1 MFKMRRFSKLL
12 SLICVMA
19 LLMASISGCGGSQQD
34 TDSDAGDSS
43 GKEVIEMVVGA
54 GHPADTVQWTYG
66 VTHFFQKNV
75 QERVAAETDYE
86 IQWTE
91 AYGGTVAKLGE
102 VLEAVEGGLLDVGMI
117 VYVFE
122 PTKLMLEGMTYRMPF
137 QSPDPIVVA
146 EAAMELYEEYPEF
159 KADFEKYNQ
168 KFLGLAVSDN
178 YNLFTTFP
186 VDEVSDL
193 ENKKIAGAGANLK
206 WIEGTGTV
214 GVQSNLNEG
223 YTSMQTGVYEG
234 FINPTGAMYR
244 FKIHEVSDYL
254 LLADFGVQI
263 VGGLTINMDTW
274 NSLPEEVQQIM
285 LEEGENMTML
295 EAQYTKD
302 LYESDLAAMES
313 EGVTI
318 TQLSQE
324 AKEEWVAKIPNVPG
338 ELAAELNSLDYPG
351 TEIVKAYFAKLVER
365 GFIMPRDWEL

>member
-12 SLICVMA
+12 SLICIMA
-19 LLMASISGCGGSQQD
+19 LLMVSISGCGGGSQQD
-34 TDSDAGDSS
+34 ADNGDAGG
-43 GKEVIEMVVGA
+43 GKETIKLVIGA

-66 VTHFFQKNV
+66 VTQFFQKNV
-75 QERVAAETDYE
+75 EERVVAETDYE
-86 IQWTE
+86 IQWTD

-102 VLEAVEGGLLDVGMI
+102 VLEAVESGLLDLGMI

-137 QSPDPIVVA
+137 QSPDPIMVA
-146 EAAMELYEEYPEF
+146 EAAMELYEEFPEF

-186 VDEVSDL
+186 MEDVTDL
-193 ENKKIAGAGANLK
+193 NNRKIAGAGANLE
-206 WIEGTGTV
+206 WIKNTGAV

-244 FKIHEVSDYL
+244 MKIHEVSDNL

-263 VGGLTINMDTW
+263 VGGLTINMNTW
-274 NSLPEEVQQIM
+274 NSLPEDVQQIM

-295 EAQYTKD
+295 EAQYTQD
-302 LYESDLAAMES
+302 LYESDLAAMEA
-313 EGVTI
+313 EGVNLV
-318 TQLSQE
+318 QLSQE
-324 AKEEWVAKIPNVPG
+324 AKEEWVAMIPNVPG
-338 ELAAELNSLDYPG
+338 ELADELNSLGYPG
-351 TEIVKAYFAKLVER
+351 TEIVQAYFDKLVER
-365 GFIMPRDWEL
+365 GFVMPRDWEL